1 MTLNVMEQLE
11 RSLAYWTLVGIQSS
25 VDFDVVFQV
34 VRFWEV
40 PSANVA
46 PEAMLNNWNVK
57 IPGKANFRDLLQ

>member
-34 VRFWEV
+34 VRF
-40 PSANVA
+40 
-46 PEAMLNNWNVK
+46 
-57 IPGKANFRDLLQ
+57 